1 MSAGTEAAD
10 GQILTMD
17 SYHGRTCPK
26 SGSAVNFSCMG
37 CKKKKK
43 KAVKWQQ
50 AVVLHGI
57 ACLERARKLLIQR
70 DREAQEAGG
79 GGKPAPGQRL

>member
-37 CKKKKK
+37 CKKKK

>member
-1 MSAGTEAAD
+1 MDAPAQSLVLLSIFHVWAA
-10 GQILTMD
+10 
-17 SYHGRTCPK
+17 
-26 SGSAVNFSCMG
+26 
-37 CKKKKK
+37 KKKK

>member
-1 MSAGTEAAD
+1 MGCQQA
-10 GQILTMD
+10 QKHQMD
-17 SYHGRTCPK
+17 KYPVNSYHGCTCPK
-26 SGSAVNFSCMG
+26 SGSAVNFTCMG
-37 CKKKKK
+37 CKKK

-50 AVVLHGI
+50 AVVLHG
-57 ACLERARKLLIQR
+57 RGARKLLIQR

>member
-1 MSAGTEAAD
+1 MDVPAQSLVLLSILHVWAA
-10 GQILTMD
+10 
-17 SYHGRTCPK
+17 
-26 SGSAVNFSCMG
+26 
-37 CKKKKK
+37 KKK

-50 AVVLHGI
+50 AVVLHG
-57 ACLERARKLLIQR
+57 RGARKLLIQR